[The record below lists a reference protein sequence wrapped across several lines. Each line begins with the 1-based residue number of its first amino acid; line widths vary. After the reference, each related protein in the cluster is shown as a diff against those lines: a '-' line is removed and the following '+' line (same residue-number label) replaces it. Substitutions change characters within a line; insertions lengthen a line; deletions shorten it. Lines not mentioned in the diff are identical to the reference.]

1 MFNIKALIKR
11 PPRPQ
16 DDYTVIHRSDRV
28 LIRMCKGHSNKIV
41 LCFNGLFL
49 EEDGPPRLEFKKLAS
64 ENRLHNLLYVTD
76 LTHSYYSQPGVR
88 DEVVRGVSQFL
99 EQTGFECDSAVG
111 NSSGGYGA
119 MSFAGVFGL
128 SNVVAFVPALSVS
141 PEMVAGPE
149 WDGFREHLG
158 PDILPSALNAVTDTK
173 VRFCLIYGNKDADDN
188 KQRSLL
194 QGIAPAGSLHM
205 LEVDGL
211 DHTVAPHLKRNKLL
225 GPIVSAG
232 LFGSDEDVAAT
243 FKSIP
248 ESVYLFADAN
258 DPANATFSF
267 KEGET
272 HVKV

>member
-1 MFNIKALIKR
+1 MFNFFSSHKR
-11 PPRPQ
+11 PSRPESGPAVVQ
-16 DDYTVIHRSDRV
+16 RSDRV
-28 LIRMCKGHSNKIV
+28 LIRLCKGQNNKVV

-49 EEDGPPRLEFKKLAS
+49 GESGPPRLEFRRFAS
-64 ENRLHNLLYVTD
+64 EDRQNNLLYVTD
-76 LTHSYYSQPGVR
+76 LTYSYYSQPGVR
-88 DEVVRGVSQFL
+88 DEVVREVSSFL
-99 EQTGFECDSAVG
+99 DRTGFECDSAVG

-173 VRFCLIYGNKDADDN
+173 ARFCLIYGNKDADDN
-188 KQRSLL
+188 KQKSLL
-194 QGIAPAGSLHM
+194 DGIAPSKSLHV

-211 DHTVAPHLKRNKLL
+211 DHTVAPHLKRNKQL

-232 LFGSDEDVAAT
+232 LFGSDADVAAT

-248 ESVYLFADAN
+248 ESVYRFANAN

-272 HVKV
+272 HVEV